1 MTEELIKCP
10 CCDKMVP
17 ANSMELTCIKP
28 DAIASMDEDE
38 IEETCKYNDDIYIC
52 EEKYFYVRC
61 VLPLPVHDKGE
72 NYNLGV
78 WAQVSENSYNH
89 IYEMWDIKD
98 QTNEKPLKGLLA
110 NDVPLTVG
118 SEDAEISV
126 QLIGSTSRPV
136 ITVTDK
142 NCSLYQEQ
150 TCGITIHRANEY
162 SELCK

>member
-1 MTEELIKCP
+1 MSEELIKCP
-10 CCDKMVP
+10 CCEKMVP
-17 ANSMELTCIKP
+17 ANSIELAFKKP
-28 DAIASMDEDE
+28 DAIASMDDDE
-38 IEETCKYNDDIYIC
+38 IEETCKYNEDIFIC

-72 NYNLGV
+72 NYCLGV

-89 IYEMWDIKD
+89 IYETWDIED

-110 NDVPLTVG
+110 NIVPLTTG
-118 SEDAEISV
+118 SEDAEITV
-126 QLIGSTSRPV
+126 QLIGSTSRPEV
-136 ITVTDK
+136 TVTDK